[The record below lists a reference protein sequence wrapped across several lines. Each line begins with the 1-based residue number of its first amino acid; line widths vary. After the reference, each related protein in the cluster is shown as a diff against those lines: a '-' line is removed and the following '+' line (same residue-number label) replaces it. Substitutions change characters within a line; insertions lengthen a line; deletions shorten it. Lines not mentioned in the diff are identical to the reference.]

1 MNADSDAIDTDE
13 WQTVSHV
20 AAMALTA
27 LSTWFIWAHF
37 FTIEQWVFLL
47 DHANLALHEAGHPLV
62 GILSSHLSVYG
73 GTFFQILFPL
83 LFVRH
88 FSHRRHTVGWAAS
101 LVWLGENLMNVG
113 RYMKDARAQQLPLV
127 GGDHDWTE
135 IFSRWGVLIGH
146 RVRSCLLPP
155 LRTNSPSIKLGGVF
169 EYGKTLAHRVPRRCV
184 SRDFSG

>member
-37 FTIEQWVFLL
+37 FTIEQWVLLL

-88 FSHRRHTVGWAAS
+88 FSHRRHTVGRAAS
-101 LVWLGENLMNVG
+101 LVWLGRKSHERGSLHE
-113 RYMKDARAQQLPLV
+113 RCARPAA
-127 GGDHDWTE
+127 T
-135 IFSRWGVLIGH
+135 
-146 RVRSCLLPP
+146 
-155 LRTNSPSIKLGGVF
+155 
-169 EYGKTLAHRVPRRCV
+169 
-184 SRDFSG
+184 FSGGTITIGLKFSAGGAFWPAMYALEIRCGCWACASCFTRSYKRGDDGSNSAL

>member
-37 FTIEQWVFLL
+37 FTIEQWVLLL

-73 GTFFQILFPL
+73 GTFFQILSPL

-135 IFSRWGVLIGH
+135 IFSRWGVLASDVRIGNT
-146 RVRSCLLPP
+146 VRLLG
-155 LRTNSPSIKLGGVF
+155 LCIVLYALVQTW
-169 EYGKTLAHRVPRRCV
+169 RR
-184 SRDFSG
+184 RQQ